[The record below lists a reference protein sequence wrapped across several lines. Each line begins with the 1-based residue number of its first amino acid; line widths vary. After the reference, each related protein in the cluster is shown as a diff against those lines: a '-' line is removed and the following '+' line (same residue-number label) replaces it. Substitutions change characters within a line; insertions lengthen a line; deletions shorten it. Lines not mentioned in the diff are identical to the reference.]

1 MKSTWGDAW
10 GDAGRVRYLKT
21 ICGIVSHAIYQT
33 DAGKPAPVFFCVRAW
48 WIIGADPVK
57 VRPIRAG
64 GIRPGTSA
72 GPIRDRHGQTRL
84 DLERV
89 RSPPGHVTH
98 QRRVTSAGIARDEQE
113 PPQDA
118 HGAETQQGHPRSRGT
133 PPRARKPHPERYGSR
148 FGSQEPPQDAPGRT
162 RSAFAGPI
170 RETDNQPPPG
180 LYGPFSPLPRRSLTF
195 A

>member
-21 ICGIVSHAIYQT
+21 IYGIVSHAIYQT
-33 DAGKPAPVFFCVRAW
+33 DAGNLRPFFCVHAR

-72 GPIRDRHGQTRL
+72 GPIRDRHGQTRR

-118 HGAETQQGHPRSRGT
+118 PGAETQQGHPRSRGT
-133 PPRARKPHPERYGSR
+133 PPG
-148 FGSQEPPQDAPGRT
+148 
-162 RSAFAGPI
+162 AGK
-170 RETDNQPPPG
+170 PPPVRSWNRAG
-180 LYGPFSPLPRRSLTF
+180 CRNRRNDNRTTTKTTDKRSRKR
-195 A
+195 